1 MKATMGGHQMIR
13 RIRAAFLATLSV
25 LTLGSLAAPA
35 ANANLLSILPGS
47 CANQPESQPFARFG
61 DNAAYTLVPG
71 GDFEAGRIPWMLT
84 GGAHVTS
91 GNESYYVGRTG
102 DSQSLSLPT
111 GSSATSPASC
121 TDIYHPTVRL
131 FVRNTGAPTSRLTV
145 QAIYPT
151 LLGTATT
158 TLGRVAGTSAW
169 APTSA
174 DSLFLNNLLATLSL
188 NQTSIAFRFLP
199 ADSTGNWRIDDV
211 YLDPYAR
218 G

>member
-1 MKATMGGHQMIR
+1 MIR
-13 RIRAAFLATLSV
+13 RIRAAFLATLSA
-25 LTLGSLAAPA
+25 LSLGALVAPA

-47 CANQPESQPFARFG
+47 CGNQPESQPFAQFG
-61 DNAAYTLVPG
+61 DKANYTLVPG
-71 GDFEAGRIPWMLT
+71 GNFEPGNPVWALT
-84 GGAHVTS
+84 GAAHVAS
-91 GNESYYVGRTG
+91 GSETYHVGG
-102 DSQSLSLPT
+102 SADSQSLSLPA

-151 LLGTATT
+151 LLGTGIT
-158 TLGRVAGTSAW
+158 TLGHVAGTSTW
-169 APTSA
+169 APTAA

-188 NQTSIAFRFLP
+188 NQTSIAFRFVP
-199 ADSTGNWRIDDV
+199 ADSTGNWSIDDV

-218 G
+218 S

>member
-1 MKATMGGHQMIR
+1 MIR
-13 RIRAAFLATLSV
+13 RIRAALLATLSA
-25 LTLGSLAAPA
+25 LSLGALAAPS

-47 CANQPESQPFARFG
+47 CGNQPESQPFAQFG

-71 GDFEAGRIPWMLT
+71 GNFEAGGIPWALA
-84 GGAHVTS
+84 GGARVTG
-91 GNESYYVGRTG
+91 GNESYYVGRSG
-102 DSQSLSLPT
+102 DSQSLSLPA

-151 LLGTATT
+151 LLGTGTA
-158 TLGRVAGTSAW
+158 TLGRITATSTW
-169 APTSA
+169 APTA
-174 DSLFLNNLLATLSL
+174 ANSLFLNNLLATLSL
-188 NQTSIAFRFLP
+188 NQTSIAFRFVP
-199 ADSTGNWRIDDV
+199 ADSTGNWSIDDV